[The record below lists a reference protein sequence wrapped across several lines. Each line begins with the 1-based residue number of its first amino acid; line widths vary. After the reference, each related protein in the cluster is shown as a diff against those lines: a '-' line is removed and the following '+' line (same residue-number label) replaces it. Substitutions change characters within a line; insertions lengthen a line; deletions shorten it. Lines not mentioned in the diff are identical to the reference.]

1 MPAEAPGLFQAVVD
15 DGGDLPPVL
24 TVSLLFDHGG
34 HSEHLVDGASAV
46 RHLLAHLIG
55 ELGVE
60 GLKHLVDGVQG
71 IVGRVELVGGGEQ
84 VALQPLGVTQGNVL
98 EEGEGVVVGG
108 RRLVQVL
115 HRGHPL
121 LLQELEDLGYRVALR
136 DGDIHH
142 CPGGGIGADAGDQ
155 GAVVHVGVQGKGAGR
170 GDLVLAAGDGGEE
183 LEERFVLDQA
193 VVLQGVGH
201 LVQGG
206 IFLNGDGGGVLGLI
220 EGQHI
225 AGSHPAQ
232 RRQQR
237 RDADDEDHIEHGS
250 IGTKAPLA
258 LPSGA
263 VGPGGAESREGGVV
277 REDAV
282 LREPEADEV
291 RRRVSPRSA
300 SGRGYICVP
309 GPAVPASVHIPVT
322 WIQLL
327 TVPPRRRGTAAGPPP
342 EGRRNGETRPR
353 SACTCGSL
361 TT

>member
-1 MPAEAPGLFQAVVD
+1 M
-15 DGGDLPPVL
+15 
-24 TVSLLFDHGG
+24 
-34 HSEHLVDGASAV
+34 DGASAV

-193 VVLQGVGH
+193 VVLEHIHHVVIAVLRGDGDGDGVLL
-201 LVQGG
+201 LVQGQHVAG
-206 IFLNGDGGGVLGLI
+206 GDPAHTGQQSGYADDGHSVEHGKAGGAGGAAPAPGGG
-220 EGQHI
+220 
-225 AGSHPAQ
+225 
-232 RRQQR
+232 
-237 RDADDEDHIEHGS
+237 
-250 IGTKAPLA
+250 
-258 LPSGA
+258 
-263 VGPGGAESREGGVV
+263 GG
-277 REDAV
+277 
-282 LREPEADEV
+282 
-291 RRRVSPRSA
+291 
-300 SGRGYICVP
+300 
-309 GPAVPASVHIPVT
+309 GPAAPAGLPV
-322 WIQLL
+322 
-327 TVPPRRRGTAAGPPP
+327 V
-342 EGRRNGETRPR
+342 
-353 SACTCGSL
+353 
-361 TT
+361 